1 MKSRHADIAS
11 YVTKDGSEIRELMHP
26 ATQGNGKQSL
36 AEATLRAGQRTSLHR
51 HLVTEE
57 IYHFTHG
64 TGRMTLGAETF
75 AVSAGDTVAIAPG
88 TAHSVENTG
97 ADSMTIL
104 CACSPAYAHDDTQ
117 LLELAIPDAARAG
130 PAA

>member
-26 ATQGNGKQSL
+26 ATQGNRKQSL
-36 AEATLRAGQRTSLHR
+36 AEAKLHAGQRTSLHR

-75 AVSAGDTVAIAPG
+75 AVSAGDTVAIPPG

-97 ADSMTIL
+97 ADSMTFL

-117 LLELAIPDAARAG
+117 LLHLAIPVAATAG